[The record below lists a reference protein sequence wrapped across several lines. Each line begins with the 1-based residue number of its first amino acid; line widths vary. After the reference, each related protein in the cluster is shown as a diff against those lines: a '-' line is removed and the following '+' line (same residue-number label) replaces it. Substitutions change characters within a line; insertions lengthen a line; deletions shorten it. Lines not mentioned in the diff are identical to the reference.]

1 MEKINNNGMHFSC
14 LHTGIVKA
22 PSVNGIDVPMKENEA
37 YVTVRVTHHIK
48 TLPNKAY
55 GTL

>member
-14 LHTGIVKA
+14 IHTGIVKA
-22 PSVNGIDVPMKENEA
+22 PSVNGIDVPMKENET